1 MMFLGHLFEEGFSD
15 AVEIAGLAA
24 VFRKAILEEQ
34 VHMLIYMLL
43 DNRRFTP

>member
-1 MMFLGHLFEEGFSD
+1 MVLLGHLFEEGFSD

-34 VHMLIYMLL
+34 LHMLIYLL
-43 DNRRFTP
+43 